1 MTGRTTAR
9 PSRRRTKPVQWGR
22 ISVRRRLLTM
32 LLALFAVGLGAVFLL
47 VRGYAQ
53 QTADTTYDQ
62 LLRASV
68 LSMADSLQLVQGE
81 WQMDM
86 PYAALALLEQAPR
99 DRVFYRV
106 AAANGAEIS
115 GYADLPPP
123 ARAQAEAADTPQ
135 LYTATYQGAP
145 VRVAWMERKIAGPR
159 NAEAAIIQVAQ
170 TREARNALADSILW
184 QGALTLIAF
193 AAAALALAYW
203 GLRRSLSP
211 IQRIERELATRSAS
225 DLHPIAAPVPE
236 ELDTLVHSLDGF
248 MARLSENLDTLRLF
262 IAEAAHQLR
271 TPLAALH
278 AQMEVALDEDDP
290 AEQRRSLV
298 AVLRNAEKLSR
309 LVNQLLSDASV
320 IHRSNVKQFQP
331 VNLAELLS
339 QAVYDTVPQADPQPD
354 VRLHLPAVSPDV
366 SPDISPAASP
376 DDTPGDT
383 PPRTPTR
390 APHVL
395 GDSLMLREAFKNLID
410 NALRHGAND
419 DGHIDVTL
427 DAHDGG
433 WRITVADQG
442 PGIPPAMAHTA
453 FERFA
458 RGPNPRTPGAG
469 LGLSI
474 IKRVVDIHQGTFSLS
489 NRVGGGLAAVIL
501 LPGKFQNDRHA

>member
-1 MTGRTTAR
+1 MIWPR
-9 PSRRRTKPVQWGR
+9 PEQPRR
-22 ISVRRRLLTM
+22 ISVRRRLLTVLGM
-32 LLALFAVGLGAVFLL
+32 LFAAGLAAIYLL
-47 VRGYAQ
+47 LRGYAH

-68 LSMADSLQLVQGE
+68 LSMSDSLQLVQGE

-106 AAANGAEIS
+106 ASARGALIS
-115 GYADLPPP
+115 GYGDLPAPP
-123 ARAQAEAADTPQ
+123 ARGNADASTPQ
-135 LYTATYQGAP
+135 LYAAEYQGEP
-145 VRVAWMERKIAGPR
+145 VRVAWMGRKVAGPQ
-159 NAEAAIIQVAQ
+159 ETETAIIQVAQ
-170 TREARNALADSILW
+170 TREARNALAERILW
-184 QGALTLIAF
+184 QGTLALIGFT
-193 AAAALALAYW
+193 AAALALAYW
-203 GLRRSLSP
+203 GLQRSLSP
-211 IQRIERELATRSAS
+211 IQRVERELAGRSAS

-236 ELDTLVHSLDGF
+236 ELDMLVQSLDGF

-290 AEQRRSLV
+290 MEQRRSLA

-320 IHRSNVKQFQP
+320 IHRSNVRQFQP
-331 VNLAELLS
+331 VDVAELLS

-354 VRLHLPAVSPDV
+354 VRLHLPS
-366 SPDISPAASP
+366 
-376 DDTPGDT
+376 PGDET
-383 PPRTPTR
+383 PR
-390 APHVL
+390 VQ

-410 NALRHGAND
+410 NALRHGANE
-419 DGHIDVTL
+419 DGYIDVRL
-427 DAHDGG
+427 ERHDGG
-433 WRITVADQG
+433 WRITVSDQG
-442 PGIPPAMAHTA
+442 PGIPPALANTA

-458 RGPNPRTPGAG
+458 RGPNPRAPGAG

-474 IKRVVDIHQGTFSLS
+474 IKRVVDIHGGTLSLS
-489 NRVGGGLAAVIL
+489 NRVGGGLDAVIT
-501 LPGKFQNDRHA
+501 LPGGPGHA

>member
-1 MTGRTTAR
+1 MPTPPRRHGTEPV
-9 PSRRRTKPVQWGR
+9 PSRR
-22 ISVRRRLLTM
+22 ISVRRRLLAM
-32 LLALFAVGLGAVFLL
+32 LLALFVVGLGALYLL

-106 AAANGAEIS
+106 AAADGALIS
-115 GYADLPPP
+115 GYADLAAP
-123 ARAQAEAADTPQ
+123 AIRGADGAAATQ
-135 LYTATYQGAP
+135 LFTTTYQGEP

-159 NAEAAIIQVAQ
+159 ATETALIQVAQ
-170 TREARNALADSILW
+170 TREARNALAASILW
-184 QGALTLIAF
+184 QGTLTLIGF
-193 AAAALALAYW
+193 TAAALALAYW
-203 GLRRSLSP
+203 GLQRSLSP
-211 IQRIERELATRSAS
+211 IQRIERELAARSAA

-278 AQMEVALDEDDP
+278 AQMEVALDEEDP
-290 AEQRRSLV
+290 VEQRRSLL

-320 IHRSNVKQFQP
+320 IHRSNVREFGP
-331 VNLAELLS
+331 VNLADLLS

-354 VRLHLPAVSPDV
+354 VRLQLP
-366 SPDISPAASP
+366 
-376 DDTPGDT
+376 DTEDGA
-383 PPRTPTR
+383 PPRI
-390 APHVL
+390 A

-410 NALRHGAND
+410 NALRHGASA
-419 DGHIDVTL
+419 DGHIDVRL
-427 DAHDGG
+427 ERQDAG

-442 PGIPPAMAHTA
+442 PGIPAALAQSA
-453 FERFA
+453 FERFS
-458 RGPNPRTPGAG
+458 RGPDPRTPGAG

-474 IKRVVDIHQGTFSLS
+474 IKRVVDIHQGRLSLS
-489 NRVGGGLAAVIL
+489 NRPGGGLEVVVL
-501 LPGKFQNDRHA
+501 LPTSAHDA

>member
-1 MTGRTTAR
+1 MNR
-9 PSRRRTKPVQWGR
+9 PLPAQPRR
-22 ISVRRRLLTM
+22 ISVRRRLLAM
-32 LLALFAVGLGAVFLL
+32 LLALFVAGLGAIYLL
-47 VRGYAQ
+47 VRGYAH

-86 PYAALALLEQAPR
+86 PYASLALLEQAPR

-106 AAANGAEIS
+106 AAAPGALIS
-115 GYADLPPP
+115 GYGDLPAPP
-123 ARAQAEAADTPQ
+123 ARGNADAADSPW
-135 LYTATYQGAP
+135 LYEAVYQGQP
-145 VRVAWMERKIAGPR
+145 VRIAWMERKVAGPR
-159 NAEAAIIQVAQ
+159 ETQTAIIQVAQ
-170 TREARNALADSILW
+170 TREARNALAEGILW
-184 QGALTLIAF
+184 QGTLALIGFT
-193 AAAALALAYW
+193 AAALALAYW
-203 GLRRSLSP
+203 GLHRSLSP
-211 IQRIERELATRSAS
+211 IQRVERELAGRSAS

-236 ELDTLVHSLDGF
+236 ELDMLVHSLDGF

-290 AEQRRSLV
+290 AEQRRSLL

-320 IHRSNVKQFQP
+320 IHRSNVRQFQP
-331 VNLAELLS
+331 VDLAELLS

-354 VRLHLPAVSPDV
+354 VRLRLPDSADH
-366 SPDISPAASP
+366 
-376 DDTPGDT
+376 
-383 PPRTPTR
+383 PPR
-390 APHVL
+390 VL

-410 NALRHGAND
+410 NALRHGASE
-419 DGHIDVTL
+419 DGHIDVRL
-427 DAHDGG
+427 ERKDAD
-433 WRITVADQG
+433 WLVTVSDQG
-442 PGIPPAMAHTA
+442 PGIPPALANTA

-458 RGPNPRTPGAG
+458 RGPNPRAPGAG

-474 IKRVVDIHQGTFSLS
+474 IKRVADIHQGRLSLS
-489 NRVGGGLAAVIL
+489 NRVGGGLDAVIA
-501 LPGKFQNDRHA
+501 LPALPDHA

>member
-1 MTGRTTAR
+1 MIR
-9 PSRRRTKPVQWGR
+9 PRPEQPRR
-22 ISVRRRLLTM
+22 ISVRRRLLTVLGM
-32 LLALFAVGLGAVFLL
+32 LFAAGLGAIYLL
-47 VRGYAQ
+47 LRGYAH

-68 LSMADSLQLVQGE
+68 LSMSDSLQLVQGE

-106 AAANGAEIS
+106 ASARGALIS
-115 GYADLPPP
+115 GYGDLPAPP
-123 ARAQAEAADTPQ
+123 ARGNADASTPQ
-135 LYTATYQGAP
+135 LYAAEYQGEP
-145 VRVAWMERKIAGPR
+145 VRVAWMERKVAGPQ
-159 NAEAAIIQVAQ
+159 ETETAIIQVAQ
-170 TREARNALADSILW
+170 TREARNALAERILW
-184 QGALTLIAF
+184 QGTLALIGFT
-193 AAAALALAYW
+193 AAALALAYW
-203 GLRRSLSP
+203 GLQRSLSP
-211 IQRIERELATRSAS
+211 IQRVERELAGRTAS

-236 ELDTLVHSLDGF
+236 ELDMLVQSLDGF

-290 AEQRRSLV
+290 MEQRRSLA

-320 IHRSNVKQFQP
+320 IHRSNVRQFQP
-331 VNLAELLS
+331 VDVAELLS

-354 VRLHLPAVSPDV
+354 VRLHLPS
-366 SPDISPAASP
+366 
-376 DDTPGDT
+376 PGDET
-383 PPRTPTR
+383 PR
-390 APHVL
+390 VQ

-410 NALRHGAND
+410 NALRHGANE
-419 DGHIDVTL
+419 DGYIDVRL
-427 DAHDGG
+427 ERHDGG
-433 WRITVADQG
+433 WRITVSDQG
-442 PGIPPAMAHTA
+442 PGIPPALANTA

-458 RGPNPRTPGAG
+458 RGPNPRAPGAG

-474 IKRVVDIHQGTFSLS
+474 IKRVVDIHGGTLSLS
-489 NRVGGGLAAVIL
+489 NRVGGGLDAVIT
-501 LPGKFQNDRHA
+501 LPGGPGHA

>member
-1 MTGRTTAR
+1 M
-9 PSRRRTKPVQWGR
+9 PSRR
-22 ISVRRRLLTM
+22 ISVRRRLLAM
-32 LLALFAVGLGAVFLL
+32 LLALFVAGLGALYLL

-86 PYAALALLEQAPR
+86 PYASLALLEQAPR

-106 AAANGAEIS
+106 AAADGALIS
-115 GYADLPPP
+115 GYADLPAPP
-123 ARAQAEAADTPQ
+123 AHGADASADTQ
-135 LYTATYQGAP
+135 LFTATYQDQP

-159 NAEAAIIQVAQ
+159 ATETALIQVAQ
-170 TREARNALADSILW
+170 TREARNALAASILW
-184 QGALTLIAF
+184 QGTLTLIGF
-193 AAAALALAYW
+193 TAAALALAYW
-203 GLRRSLSP
+203 GLQRSLSP
-211 IQRIERELATRSAS
+211 IQRIERELAARAA

-278 AQMEVALDEDDP
+278 AQMEVALDEEDP
-290 AEQRRSLV
+290 AEQRRSLL

-320 IHRSNVKQFQP
+320 IHRSNVRKFGP
-331 VNLAELLS
+331 VDLAELLS
-339 QAVYDTVPQADPQPD
+339 QAVYDTVPQADPQLD
-354 VRLHLPAVSPDV
+354 VRLQLPDAQDG
-366 SPDISPAASP
+366 A
-376 DDTPGDT
+376 
-383 PPRTPTR
+383 PPRI
-390 APHVL
+390 A

-410 NALRHGAND
+410 NALRHGASA
-419 DGHIDVTL
+419 DGHIDVRL
-427 DAHDGG
+427 ERDDAG

-442 PGIPPAMAHTA
+442 PGIPAALAQSA
-453 FERFA
+453 FERFS

-474 IKRVVDIHQGTFSLS
+474 IKRVVDIHHGRLNLS
-489 NRVGGGLAAVIL
+489 NRPGGGLEAVVL
-501 LPGKFQNDRHA
+501 LPASAHDA

>member
-1 MTGRTTAR
+1 MQ
-9 PSRRRTKPVQWGR
+9 PGR
-22 ISVRRRLLTM
+22 ISVRRRLLAM
-32 LLALFAVGLGAVFLL
+32 LLGLFAVGLAALYLL

-106 AAANGAEIS
+106 ATGAGSLVS
-115 GYADLPPP
+115 GYADLPAAPE
-123 ARAQAEAADTPQ
+123 RTEAADTPQ
-135 LYTATYQGAP
+135 LYTSRYQGEP

-159 NAEAAIIQVAQ
+159 NAEAAVIQVAQ

-184 QGALTLIAF
+184 QGTLALIGFTG
-193 AAAALALAYW
+193 AALALAYW

-211 IQRIERELATRSAS
+211 IQRIERELAARSAS

-236 ELDTLVHSLDGF
+236 ELDTLVQSLDGF
-248 MARLSENLDTLRLF
+248 MARLSDNLDTLRLF

-278 AQMEVALDEDDP
+278 AQMEVALDEEDP
-290 AEQRRSLV
+290 GEQRRSLL

-331 VNLAELLS
+331 VDLAELLR
-339 QAVYDTVPQADPQPD
+339 QATYDTVPQADPIPD
-354 VRLHLPAVSPDV
+354 VRLHLPAAGA
-366 SPDISPAASP
+366 SPA
-376 DDTPGDT
+376 
-383 PPRTPTR
+383 PRVP
-390 APHVL
+390 

-410 NALRHGAND
+410 NALRHGSVGKGDAD
-419 DGHIDVTL
+419 VARGEEGDGSIDVSKDGHIEGRIESRIEGRIEDSAHDHIDITL
-427 DAHDGG
+427 DQHGSG
-433 WRITVADQG
+433 WRVTVADHG
-442 PGIPPAMAHTA
+442 PGIPPALANTA

-458 RGPNPRTPGAG
+458 RGPTPRTPGAG

-474 IKRVVDIHQGTFSLS
+474 VKRVVDIHHGTLSLS
-489 NRVGGGLAAVIL
+489 NRVGGGLEAVIV
-501 LPGKFQNDRHA
+501 LPAERRDA

>member
-1 MTGRTTAR
+1 M
-9 PSRRRTKPVQWGR
+9 QHGR

-32 LLALFAVGLGAVFLL
+32 LMALFAVGLGALYLL
-47 VRGYAQ
+47 VRGYAH

-68 LSMADSLQLVQGE
+68 LSMADSLQLVQGK

-106 AAANGAEIS
+106 ATGGGALIS

-123 ARAQAEAADTPQ
+123 PDDTRQ
-135 LYTATYQGAP
+135 LYTAAYQGEP
-145 VRVAWMERKIAGPR
+145 VRIAWMERKVAGPLS
-159 NAEAAIIQVAQ
+159 AESAVIQVAQ
-170 TREARNALADSILW
+170 TREARNALAQNILW
-184 QGALTLIAF
+184 QGTLALIGFT
-193 AAAALALAYW
+193 AAALALAYW
-203 GLRRSLSP
+203 GLQRSLFP
-211 IQRIERELATRSAS
+211 IQRIERELAARNAS
-225 DLHPIAAPVPE
+225 DLHPITAPVPE

-248 MARLSENLDTLRLF
+248 MARLADNLDTLRLF

-331 VNLAELLS
+331 VNVADLLR

-354 VRLHLPAVSPDV
+354 VRLRLPDSAG
-366 SPDISPAASP
+366 A
-376 DDTPGDT
+376 T
-383 PPRTPTR
+383 PPL
-390 APHVL
+390 VQ

-410 NALRHGAND
+410 NALRHGANELGHIDIRLDAD
-419 DGHIDVTL
+419 DGH
-427 DAHDGG
+427 
-433 WRITVADQG
+433 WRITVSDQG
-442 PGIPPAMAHTA
+442 PGIPPALANTA

-474 IKRVVDIHQGTFSLS
+474 IKRVVDVHQGRLRLS
-489 NRVGGGLAAVIL
+489 NRVGGGLDAVITL
-501 LPGKFQNDRHA
+501 KAISHDA

>member
-1 MTGRTTAR
+1 MQ
-9 PSRRRTKPVQWGR
+9 PGR
-22 ISVRRRLLTM
+22 ISVRRRLLAM
-32 LLALFAVGLGAVFLL
+32 LLGLFAVGLAALYLL

-106 AAANGAEIS
+106 ATGAGSLVS
-115 GYADLPPP
+115 GYADLPAAPE
-123 ARAQAEAADTPQ
+123 RTEAADTPQ
-135 LYTATYQGAP
+135 LYTSRYQGEP

-159 NAEAAIIQVAQ
+159 NAEAAVIQVAQ

-184 QGALTLIAF
+184 QGTLALIGFTG
-193 AAAALALAYW
+193 AALALAYW

-211 IQRIERELATRSAS
+211 IQRIERELAARSAS

-236 ELDTLVHSLDGF
+236 ELDTLVQSLDGF
-248 MARLSENLDTLRLF
+248 MARLSDNLDTLRLF

-278 AQMEVALDEDDP
+278 AQMEVALDEEDP
-290 AEQRRSLV
+290 GEQRRSLL

-331 VNLAELLS
+331 VDLAELLR
-339 QAVYDTVPQADPQPD
+339 QATYDTVPQADPIPD
-354 VRLHLPAVSPDV
+354 VRLHLPAAGA
-366 SPDISPAASP
+366 SPA
-376 DDTPGDT
+376 
-383 PPRTPTR
+383 PRVP
-390 APHVL
+390 

-410 NALRHGAND
+410 NALRHGSGD
-419 DGHIDVTL
+419 GSIDVSKDGRVDSRIEGHIDSHINSRIDSRIEDSAHDHIDITL
-427 DAHDGG
+427 DQHGSG
-433 WRITVADQG
+433 WRVTVADHG
-442 PGIPPAMAHTA
+442 PGIPPALANTA

-474 IKRVVDIHQGTFSLS
+474 VKRVVDIHQGTLSLS
-489 NRVGGGLAAVIL
+489 NRVGGGLEAVIV
-501 LPGKFQNDRHA
+501 LPAERRDA

>member
-1 MTGRTTAR
+1 
-9 PSRRRTKPVQWGR
+9 
-22 ISVRRRLLTM
+22 M
-32 LLALFAVGLGAVFLL
+32 LLGLFAVGLAALYLL

-106 AAANGAEIS
+106 ATGAGSLVS
-115 GYADLPPP
+115 GYDLPAAPE
-123 ARAQAEAADTPQ
+123 RTEAADTPQ
-135 LYTATYQGAP
+135 LYTSRYQGEP

-159 NAEAAIIQVAQ
+159 NAEAAVIQVAQ

-184 QGALTLIAF
+184 QGTLALIGFTG
-193 AAAALALAYW
+193 AALALAYW

-211 IQRIERELATRSAS
+211 IQRIERELAARSAS

-236 ELDTLVHSLDGF
+236 ELDTLVQSLDGF
-248 MARLSENLDTLRLF
+248 MARLSDNLDTLRLF

-278 AQMEVALDEDDP
+278 AQMEVALDEEDP
-290 AEQRRSLV
+290 GEQRRSLL

-331 VNLAELLS
+331 VDLAELLR
-339 QAVYDTVPQADPQPD
+339 QATYDTVPQADPIPD
-354 VRLHLPAVSPDV
+354 VRLHLPAAGA
-366 SPDISPAASP
+366 SPA
-376 DDTPGDT
+376 
-383 PPRTPTR
+383 PRFP
-390 APHVL
+390 

-410 NALRHGAND
+410 NALRHGSVGKGDAGVARGEEGD
-419 DGHIDVTL
+419 GSIDVSKDGHIEGRIESRIESRIEDSAHDHIDITL
-427 DAHDGG
+427 DQHGSG
-433 WRITVADQG
+433 WRVTVADHG
-442 PGIPPAMAHTA
+442 PGIPPALANTA

-474 IKRVVDIHQGTFSLS
+474 VKRVVDIHQGTLSLS
-489 NRVGGGLAAVIL
+489 NRVGGGLEAVIV
-501 LPGKFQNDRHA
+501 LPAERRDA

>member
-1 MTGRTTAR
+1 M
-9 PSRRRTKPVQWGR
+9 
-22 ISVRRRLLTM
+22 RRRLLAM
-32 LLALFAVGLGAVFLL
+32 LLALFVVGLGALYLL

-106 AAANGAEIS
+106 AAADGALIS
-115 GYADLPPP
+115 GYADLAAP
-123 ARAQAEAADTPQ
+123 ANGGADGAAETQ
-135 LYTATYQGAP
+135 LFTTTYQGQP

-159 NAEAAIIQVAQ
+159 ATEAALIQVAQ
-170 TREARNALADSILW
+170 TREARNALAASILW
-184 QGALTLIAF
+184 QGTLTLIGF
-193 AAAALALAYW
+193 TAAALALAYW
-203 GLRRSLSP
+203 GLQRSLSP
-211 IQRIERELATRSAS
+211 IQRIERELAARSAA

-278 AQMEVALDEDDP
+278 AQMEVALDEEDP
-290 AEQRRSLV
+290 AEQRRSLL

-320 IHRSNVKQFQP
+320 IHRSNVREFGP
-331 VNLAELLS
+331 VNLADLLS

-354 VRLHLPAVSPDV
+354 VRLQLP
-366 SPDISPAASP
+366 
-376 DDTPGDT
+376 DTADGA
-383 PPRTPTR
+383 PPRI
-390 APHVL
+390 A

-410 NALRHGAND
+410 NALRHGASA
-419 DGHIDVTL
+419 DGHIDVRL
-427 DAHDGG
+427 ERQDAG

-442 PGIPPAMAHTA
+442 PGIPAALAQSA
-453 FERFA
+453 FERFS

-474 IKRVVDIHQGTFSLS
+474 IKRVVDIHQGRLSLS
-489 NRVGGGLAAVIL
+489 NRPDGGLEAVVL
-501 LPGKFQNDRHA
+501 LPASAHDA

>member
-1 MTGRTTAR
+1 MQQR
-9 PSRRRTKPVQWGR
+9 R
-22 ISVRRRLLTM
+22 ISVRRRLLAM
-32 LLALFAVGLGAVFLL
+32 LLALFLAGLGALYLL
-47 VRGYAQ
+47 VRGYAH

-68 LSMADSLQLVQGE
+68 LSMADSLQLVRGE

-106 AAANGAEIS
+106 AAAGGDLIS
-115 GYADLPPP
+115 GYADLPAPP
-123 ARAQAEAADTPQ
+123 ARGNNGADSPQ
-135 LYTATYQGAP
+135 LYQAAYQGEP
-145 VRVAWMERKIAGPR
+145 VRIAWMERKIAGPR
-159 NAEAAIIQVAQ
+159 ETETAIIQVAQ

-184 QGALTLIAF
+184 QGTLALIGFT
-193 AAAALALAYW
+193 AAVLALAYW
-203 GLRRSLSP
+203 GLHRSLSP
-211 IQRIERELATRSAS
+211 IQRIERELAGRSAS

-236 ELDTLVHSLDGF
+236 ELDMLVHSLDGF

-290 AEQRRSLV
+290 AEQRRSLL

-320 IHRSNVKQFQP
+320 IHRSNVRQFQP
-331 VNLAELLS
+331 VDLAELLS

-354 VRLHLPAVSPDV
+354 VRLRLPES
-366 SPDISPAASP
+366 AA
-376 DDTPGDT
+376 GH
-383 PPRTPTR
+383 PPQ
-390 APHVL
+390 VL

-410 NALRHGAND
+410 NALRHGAAE
-419 DGHIDVTL
+419 DGHIEVRL
-427 DAHDGG
+427 ERQGG
-433 WRITVADQG
+433 DWRISVSDQG
-442 PGIPPAMAHTA
+442 PGIPPALANTA

-458 RGPNPRTPGAG
+458 RGPNPRAPGAG

-474 IKRVVDIHQGTFSLS
+474 IKRVVDIHQGKLSLS
-489 NRVGGGLAAVIL
+489 NRVAGGLDAVIT
-501 LPGKFQNDRHA
+501 LPAIPDHA

>member
-1 MTGRTTAR
+1 MIR
-9 PSRRRTKPVQWGR
+9 PRPEQPRR
-22 ISVRRRLLTM
+22 ISVRRRLLTVLGM
-32 LLALFAVGLGAVFLL
+32 LFAAGLAAIYLL
-47 VRGYAQ
+47 LRGYAH

-68 LSMADSLQLVQGE
+68 LSMSDSLQLVQGE

-106 AAANGAEIS
+106 ASARGALIS
-115 GYADLPPP
+115 GYGDLPAPP
-123 ARAQAEAADTPQ
+123 ARGNADASTPQ
-135 LYTATYQGAP
+135 LYAAEYQGEP
-145 VRVAWMERKIAGPR
+145 VRVAWMERKVAGPQ
-159 NAEAAIIQVAQ
+159 ETETAIIQVAQ
-170 TREARNALADSILW
+170 TREARNALAERILW
-184 QGALTLIAF
+184 QGTLALIGFT
-193 AAAALALAYW
+193 AAALALAYW
-203 GLRRSLSP
+203 GLQRSLSP
-211 IQRIERELATRSAS
+211 IQRVERELAGRSAS

-236 ELDTLVHSLDGF
+236 ELDMLVQSLDGF

-290 AEQRRSLV
+290 MEQRRSLA

-320 IHRSNVKQFQP
+320 IHRSNVRQFQP
-331 VNLAELLS
+331 VDVAELLS

-354 VRLHLPAVSPDV
+354 VRLHLPS
-366 SPDISPAASP
+366 
-376 DDTPGDT
+376 PGDET
-383 PPRTPTR
+383 PR
-390 APHVL
+390 VQ

-410 NALRHGAND
+410 NALRHGANE
-419 DGHIDVTL
+419 DGYIDVRL
-427 DAHDGG
+427 ERHDGG
-433 WRITVADQG
+433 WRITVSDQG
-442 PGIPPAMAHTA
+442 PGIPPALANTA

-458 RGPNPRTPGAG
+458 RGPNPRAPGAG

-474 IKRVVDIHQGTFSLS
+474 IKRVVDIHGGTLSLS
-489 NRVGGGLAAVIL
+489 NRVGGGLDAVIT
-501 LPGKFQNDRHA
+501 LPGGPGHA

>member
-1 MTGRTTAR
+1 MPTPPRRHGTEPV
-9 PSRRRTKPVQWGR
+9 PSRR
-22 ISVRRRLLTM
+22 ISVRRRLLAM
-32 LLALFAVGLGAVFLL
+32 LLALFVAGLGALYLL

-106 AAANGAEIS
+106 AAADGALIS
-115 GYADLPPP
+115 GYADLPAPP
-123 ARAQAEAADTPQ
+123 GRDTGASAETQ
-135 LYTATYQGAP
+135 LFTTSYQGQP

-159 NAEAAIIQVAQ
+159 ATETALIQVAQ
-170 TREARNALADSILW
+170 TREARNALAASILW
-184 QGALTLIAF
+184 QGTLALIGFT
-193 AAAALALAYW
+193 AAALALAYW
-203 GLRRSLSP
+203 GLQRSLSP
-211 IQRIERELATRSAS
+211 IQRIERELAARSAA

-248 MARLSENLDTLRLF
+248 MARLAENLDTLRLF

-278 AQMEVALDEDDP
+278 AQMEVALDEEDP
-290 AEQRRSLV
+290 AEQRRSLL

-320 IHRSNVKQFQP
+320 IHRSNVRKFGP
-331 VNLAELLS
+331 VDLADLLS

-354 VRLHLPAVSPDV
+354 VRLQLPHAEDGP
-366 SPDISPAASP
+366 
-376 DDTPGDT
+376 
-383 PPRTPTR
+383 PPRI
-390 APHVL
+390 A

-410 NALRHGAND
+410 NALRHGASA
-419 DGHIDVTL
+419 DGHIDVRL
-427 DAHDGG
+427 QRQDGG

-442 PGIPPAMAHTA
+442 PGIPAALAQSA
-453 FERFA
+453 FERFS

-474 IKRVVDIHQGTFSLS
+474 IKRVVDIHQGRLSLS
-489 NRVGGGLAAVIL
+489 NRPGGGLEAVVL
-501 LPGKFQNDRHA
+501 LPANAHDA

>member
-1 MTGRTTAR
+1 MIR
-9 PSRRRTKPVQWGR
+9 PRPEQPRR
-22 ISVRRRLLTM
+22 ISVRRRLLTVLGM
-32 LLALFAVGLGAVFLL
+32 LFAAGLAAIYLL
-47 VRGYAQ
+47 LRGYAH

-68 LSMADSLQLVQGE
+68 LSMSDSLQLVQGE

-106 AAANGAEIS
+106 ASARGALIS
-115 GYADLPPP
+115 GYGDLPAPPAPP
-123 ARAQAEAADTPQ
+123 ARGNADASTPQ
-135 LYTATYQGAP
+135 LYAAEYQGEP
-145 VRVAWMERKIAGPR
+145 VRVAWMERKVAGPQ
-159 NAEAAIIQVAQ
+159 ETETAIIQVAQ
-170 TREARNALADSILW
+170 TREARNALAERILW
-184 QGALTLIAF
+184 QGTLALIGFT
-193 AAAALALAYW
+193 AAALALAYW
-203 GLRRSLSP
+203 GLQRSLSP
-211 IQRIERELATRSAS
+211 IQRVERELAGRTAS

-236 ELDTLVHSLDGF
+236 ELDMLVQSLDGF

-290 AEQRRSLV
+290 AEQRRSLA

-320 IHRSNVKQFQP
+320 IHRSNVRQFQP
-331 VNLAELLS
+331 VDVAELLS

-354 VRLHLPAVSPDV
+354 VRLHLP
-366 SPDISPAASP
+366 SP
-376 DDTPGDT
+376 DDETP
-383 PPRTPTR
+383 R
-390 APHVL
+390 VQ

-410 NALRHGAND
+410 NALRHGANE
-419 DGHIDVTL
+419 DGHIDVRL
-427 DAHDGG
+427 ERHDGG
-433 WRITVADQG
+433 WRITVSDQG
-442 PGIPPAMAHTA
+442 PGIPPALANTA

-458 RGPNPRTPGAG
+458 RGPNPRAPGAG

-474 IKRVVDIHQGTFSLS
+474 IKRVVDIHGGTLSLS
-489 NRVGGGLAAVIL
+489 NRVGGGLDAVIT
-501 LPGKFQNDRHA
+501 LPGGPGHA

>member
-1 MTGRTTAR
+1 MHPR
-9 PSRRRTKPVQWGR
+9 R
-22 ISVRRRLLTM
+22 ISVRRRLLAM
-32 LLALFAVGLGAVFLL
+32 LLALFVAGLGALYLL

-68 LSMADSLQLVQGE
+68 LSMADSLQLVQGD

-106 AAANGAEIS
+106 AAANGALIS
-115 GYADLPPP
+115 GYADLPAPP
-123 ARAQAEAADTPQ
+123 ARGADPADTPQ
-135 LYTATYQGAP
+135 LYAASYQGQP
-145 VRVAWMERKIAGPR
+145 VRVAWMERKVAGPR
-159 NAEAAIIQVAQ
+159 ATEAARIQVAQ
-170 TREARNALADSILW
+170 TREARDALADSILW
-184 QGALTLIAF
+184 QGTLALIGFT
-193 AAAALALAYW
+193 AAALALAYW
-203 GLRRSLSP
+203 GLHRSLSP
-211 IQRIERELATRSAS
+211 IQRIEHELAGRSAS

-278 AQMEVALDEDDP
+278 AQMEVALDEEDP
-290 AEQRRSLV
+290 AEQRRSLL

-320 IHRSNVKQFQP
+320 IHRSNLRKFEP
-331 VNLAELLS
+331 VDLADLLS

-354 VRLHLPAVSPDV
+354 VRLHLP
-366 SPDISPAASP
+366 
-376 DDTPGDT
+376 DTPARV
-383 PPRTPTR
+383 P
-390 APHVL
+390 
-395 GDSLMLREAFKNLID
+395 GDSLMLREAFKNLVD
-410 NALRHGAND
+410 NALRHGASTNGHIDIRLEPD
-419 DGHIDVTL
+419 DGH
-427 DAHDGG
+427 
-433 WRITVADQG
+433 WRITVSDGG
-442 PGIPPAMAHTA
+442 PGIAPALAHSA
-453 FERFA
+453 FERFS

-474 IKRVVDIHQGTFSLS
+474 VKRVVDIHQGRLSLS
-489 NRVGGGLAAVIL
+489 NRPEGGLQARIIL
-501 LPGKFQNDRHA
+501 PVKRHDA

>member
-9 PSRRRTKPVQWGR
+9 RPRRRTKPVQWGR

-32 LLALFAVGLGAVFLL
+32 LLALFAVGLGAIFLL

-170 TREARNALADSILW
+170 TREARNTLADSILW
-184 QGALTLIAF
+184 QGTLTLIAF

-354 VRLHLPAVSPDV
+354 VRLHLPDV
-366 SPDISPAASP
+366 SPDDS
-376 DDTPGDT
+376 
-383 PPRTPTR
+383 
-390 APHVL
+390 PHVL

-427 DAHDGG
+427 NAHDGG

-501 LPGKFQNDRHA
+501 LPGRFQGDRHA

>member
-1 MTGRTTAR
+1 M
-9 PSRRRTKPVQWGR
+9 QLGR
-22 ISVRRRLLTM
+22 ISIRRRLLAM
-32 LLALFAVGLGAVFLL
+32 LLALFAVGLAAILLL

-106 AAANGAEIS
+106 AARGGDVIS
-115 GYADLPPP
+115 GYADLPAPGRVPP
-123 ARAQAEAADTPQ
+123 GTADTPQ
-135 LYTATYQGAP
+135 LYTAAYQGEP
-145 VRVAWMERKIAGPR
+145 VRTAWMERKIAGPR
-159 NAEAAIIQVAQ
+159 DAETAVIQVAQ

-184 QGALTLIAF
+184 QGTLTLIAF
-193 AAAALALAYW
+193 TAAALALAYW

-225 DLHPIAAPVPE
+225 DLHPIAAPVPQ

-278 AQMEVALDEDDP
+278 AQMEVALDEEDP
-290 AEQRRSLV
+290 AEQRRSLL

-320 IHRSNVKQFQP
+320 IHRSNVRQFQA
-331 VNLAELLS
+331 VDLAELLS

-354 VRLHLPAVSPDV
+354 VRLHLPD
-366 SPDISPAASP
+366 AAS
-376 DDTPGDT
+376 
-383 PPRTPTR
+383 RVR
-390 APHVL
+390 

-419 DGHIDVTL
+419 DGHIDVRL
-427 DAHDGG
+427 DASDGG
-433 WRITVADQG
+433 WRITVSDQG
-442 PGIPPAMAHTA
+442 PGIPPALAHTA

-474 IKRVVDIHQGTFSLS
+474 IKRVVDIHQGTFNLS
-489 NRVGGGLAAVIL
+489 NRVGGGLDAVIT
-501 LPGKFQNDRHA
+501 LPGKLEDRADA

>member
-1 MTGRTTAR
+1 MIR
-9 PSRRRTKPVQWGR
+9 PRPEQPRR
-22 ISVRRRLLTM
+22 ISVRRRLLTV
-32 LLALFAVGLGAVFLL
+32 LGTLFAAGLAAIYLL
-47 VRGYAQ
+47 LRGYAH

-68 LSMADSLQLVQGE
+68 LSMSDSLQLVQGE

-106 AAANGAEIS
+106 AAARGALIS
-115 GYADLPPP
+115 GYGDLPAPS
-123 ARAQAEAADTPQ
+123 ARGNTDASTPQ
-135 LYTATYQGAP
+135 LYTTNYQGEP
-145 VRVAWMERKIAGPR
+145 VRVAWMERKVAGPHETET
-159 NAEAAIIQVAQ
+159 AVIQVAQ
-170 TREARNALADSILW
+170 TREARNALAERILW
-184 QGALTLIAF
+184 QGTLALIGFT
-193 AAAALALAYW
+193 AAALALAYW
-203 GLRRSLSP
+203 GLQRSLSP
-211 IQRIERELATRSAS
+211 IRRVERELAARSAS

-236 ELDTLVHSLDGF
+236 ELDMLVQSLDGF

-290 AEQRRSLV
+290 MEQRRSLA

-320 IHRSNVKQFQP
+320 IHRSNVRQFQP
-331 VNLAELLS
+331 VDVAELLS

-354 VRLHLPAVSPDV
+354 VRLHLPS
-366 SPDISPAASP
+366 
-376 DDTPGDT
+376 PGDET
-383 PPRTPTR
+383 PR
-390 APHVL
+390 VQ

-410 NALRHGAND
+410 NALRHGANE
-419 DGHIDVTL
+419 DGHIDVRL
-427 DAHDGG
+427 EGRDGG
-433 WRITVADQG
+433 WRITVSDQG
-442 PGIPPAMAHTA
+442 PGIPPALANTA

-458 RGPNPRTPGAG
+458 RGPNPRAPGAG

-474 IKRVVDIHQGTFSLS
+474 IKRVVDIHGGTLSLS
-489 NRVGGGLAAVIL
+489 NRVGGGLDAVIT
-501 LPGKFQNDRHA
+501 LPGGTGHA

>member
-1 MTGRTTAR
+1 
-9 PSRRRTKPVQWGR
+9 
-22 ISVRRRLLTM
+22 M
-32 LLALFAVGLGAVFLL
+32 LLALFAVGLAAILLL

-68 LSMADSLQLVQGE
+68 LSMADSLQLVQGD

-106 AAANGAEIS
+106 AAMDKTAASTNVQDKTARDIDRGIARAGEAGTADPQIPGVIS

-123 ARAQAEAADTPQ
+123 ARLHAAAADTPQ
-135 LYTATYQGAP
+135 LYTAAYQGEP
-145 VRVAWMERKIAGPR
+145 VRIAWMERKIAGPR
-159 NAEAAIIQVAQ
+159 STETAVIQVAQ

-184 QGALTLIAF
+184 QGTLTLIAF
-193 AAAALALAYW
+193 TAAALALAYW

-211 IQRIERELATRSAS
+211 IQRIERELAARSAS

-248 MARLSENLDTLRLF
+248 MGRLSENLDTLRLF

-278 AQMEVALDEDDP
+278 AQMEVALDEEDP
-290 AEQRRSLV
+290 AEQRRSLL

-320 IHRSNVKQFQP
+320 IHRSNVKQFQI
-331 VNLAELLS
+331 VDLAELLS

-354 VRLHLPAVSPDV
+354 VRLHLP
-366 SPDISPAASP
+366 
-376 DDTPGDT
+376 DTA
-383 PPRTPTR
+383 PRVP
-390 APHVL
+390 

-419 DGHIDVTL
+419 DGHIDVRL
-427 DAHDGG
+427 EAADGG
-433 WRITVADQG
+433 WRITVSDQG
-442 PGIPPAMAHTA
+442 PGIPPALAHTA

-458 RGPNPRTPGAG
+458 RGPNPRAPGAG

-474 IKRVVDIHQGTFSLS
+474 IKRVVDIHQGKFSLS
-489 NRVGGGLAAVIL
+489 NRVGGGLDAVIT
-501 LPGKFQNDRHA
+501 LPGQIQDRTDG